1 MQVMS
6 SVVYMYYSS
15 QNVAAAFYLFLET
28 INPILWVL
36 HQNFNHLDFQ
46 RINWFIYRCS
56 DKFEINVGTS
66 FHFDCTRTASAFG
79 LHHVGSWFCKKRSFF
94 WFRNWY
100 ITIVHLWWGQLS
112 MDFSA
117 GSVFYFRFGFSQLD
131 CCKQLVAPC
140 KVVRVCRW
148 EIVGSWLLMVI
159 PVTPSLA
166 TTMNIEQRPDID

>member
-1 MQVMS
+1 MSARHFILIARGPQV
-6 SVVYMYYSS
+6 
-15 QNVAAAFYLFLET
+15 
-28 INPILWVL
+28 
-36 HQNFNHLDFQ
+36 HLVSTMLVPGF
-46 RINWFIYRCS
+46 
-56 DKFEINVGTS
+56 
-66 FHFDCTRTASAFG
+66 A
-79 LHHVGSWFCKKRSFF
+79 KKEVFF

-166 TTMNIEQRPDID
+166 TTMNIEQRPDIDLQITLLCLLYLSVNKWKSKCKHVELGFQLAIDFRFPPTVLGYDELSRKQTNVETLL